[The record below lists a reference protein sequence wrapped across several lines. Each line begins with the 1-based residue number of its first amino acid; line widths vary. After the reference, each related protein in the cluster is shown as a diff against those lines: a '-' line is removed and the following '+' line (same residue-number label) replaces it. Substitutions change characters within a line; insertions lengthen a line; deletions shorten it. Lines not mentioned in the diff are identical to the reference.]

1 MTETRIAKRSA
12 TIVAN
17 AYALPGLMTPQLEAR
32 LGLDMIAR
40 ARAEG
45 YFARMP
51 PSPKD
56 ESAARRGGKASV
68 KSRGLVAQE
77 REQVADV
84 VLASIGGPRTYDDL
98 FRITGLSREVIKKA
112 LGRLLQSGQVVR
124 GQRGNWATWRRA

>member
-1 MTETRIAKRSA
+1 MTIHDLARRNA

-17 AYALPGLMTPQLEAR
+17 AYSLPGLMTPQLEAR

-40 ARAEG
+40 ARAEKH
-45 YFARMP
+45 FARMP

-77 REQVADV
+77 REQVAETIM
-84 VLASIGGPRTYDDL
+84 ASITGPRTYDDL
-98 FRITGLSREVIKKA
+98 TRITGLSREVIKKA
-112 LGRLLQSGQVVR
+112 LGRLLQAGLVVR
-124 GQRGNWATWRRA
+124 GHRGQRATWRRA

>member
-1 MTETRIAKRSA
+1 MTIHDPARRNA

-40 ARAEG
+40 ARAEKH
-45 YFARMP
+45 FARMP

-56 ESAARRGGKASV
+56 ESAARRGGKASA

-77 REQVADV
+77 RERVEETIIA
-84 VLASIGGPRTYDDL
+84 LLTGSRTYDDL
-98 FRITGLSREVIKKA
+98 TRITGLSREVVKKA
-112 LGRLLQSGQVVR
+112 LGRLLLAGLVVR
-124 GQRGNWATWRRA
+124 GQRGQWATWRRA

>member
-1 MTETRIAKRSA
+1 MTETQIVKRNAK
-12 TIVAN
+12 ILAN
-17 AYALPGLMTPQLEAR
+17 AYNSPGSMTPQMEAR

-40 ARAEG
+40 ARAERH
-45 YFARMP
+45 FARMP

-77 REQVADV
+77 REQVAETIM
-84 VLASIGGPRTYDDL
+84 ASITGPRTYDDL
-98 FRITGLSREVIKKA
+98 IRITGLSREVIKKA
-112 LGRLLQSGQVVR
+112 LGRLLQAGQVVR